1 MVGKTL
7 IWIRVLVLAAGIA
20 VPVAVIADTFPAL
33 YSVVGVRSDDVLN
46 VRAMPNA
53 TASELGY
60 LEPDAIGV
68 EVIALSDNGRW
79 GQVNMIE
86 RAGWVSMRFMARD
99 DAPEWFSGA
108 APLSCIGT
116 EPFWNLNADLPGD
129 RVTFS
134 TPELT
139 LNLKTQPDALPGTV
153 FPRTLA
159 VPLHGDAE
167 GMVVV
172 RAESCFDN
180 MSDRAYGLSALLYR
194 SDTAEGYAGCC
205 LIGQR

>member
-7 IWIRVLVLAAGIA
+7 IWMRVLVLAAGIA
-20 VPVAVIADTFPAL
+20 APVTVMADTFPAL

-60 LEPDAIGV
+60 LEPDATGV
-68 EVIALSDNGRW
+68 EVIGLSDNGRW

-86 RAGWVSMRFMARD
+86 RAGWVSMRYMTRD
-99 DAPEWFSGA
+99 AAPEWFSGA
-108 APLSCIGT
+108 APLSCLGT
-116 EPFWNLNADLPGD
+116 EPFWSLEASLPGNT
-129 RVTFS
+129 VTFS
-134 TPELT
+134 TPEVT
-139 LNLKTQPDALPGTV
+139 LSSTTQADALPGTV

-159 VPLHGDAE
+159 LPLRGDAE
-167 GMVVV
+167 GMMVV

-180 MSDRAYGLSALLYR
+180 MSDRAYGLTALLYR

-205 LIGQR
+205 LLGQR

>member
-7 IWIRVLVLAAGIA
+7 ILARALV
-20 VPVAVIADTFPAL
+20 VAVAICAPFQVMADMFPAL
-33 YSVVGVRSDDVLN
+33 FSVVGVRSDDVLN

-60 LEPDAIGV
+60 LEPDATGV

-86 RAGWVSMRFMARD
+86 RAGWVSMRYMTRD

-108 APLSCIGT
+108 APLSCLGT
-116 EPFWNLNADLPGD
+116 EPFWSLKANLPGD
-129 RVTFS
+129 NVTFS

-139 LNLKTQPDALPGTV
+139 LNLKTQANALPGTV

-159 VPLHGDAE
+159 VPLRGDAE

-180 MSDRAYGLSALLYR
+180 MSDRAYGLTALLYR
-194 SDTAEGYAGCC
+194 TDTAEGYAGCC
-205 LIGQR
+205 LLGQR